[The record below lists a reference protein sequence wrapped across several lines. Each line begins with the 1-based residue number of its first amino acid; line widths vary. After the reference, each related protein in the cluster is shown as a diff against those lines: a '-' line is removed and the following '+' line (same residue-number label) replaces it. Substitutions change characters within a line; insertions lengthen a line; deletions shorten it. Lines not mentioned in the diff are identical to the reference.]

1 MSRTAGVIAPP
12 PLIFLAGLGFGLL
25 ADRLLGIPPMDIS
38 MPLRGG
44 FGLTLGVS
52 GAALI
57 AAALGRFGKAG
68 TPAEPWKPTTALT
81 TSGVY
86 RLTRNPMYV
95 GMAILLAG
103 LAVGLGSWGALFAL
117 PLVCLIIDRFVIV
130 REERYLEDLFG
141 DSYATYRNRVR
152 RWL

>member
-1 MSRTAGVIAPP
+1 MTAATSAAAQSALLTSAQAGRRAPKRVLP
-12 PLIFLAGLGFGLL
+12 
-25 ADRLLGIPPMDIS
+25 
-38 MPLRGG
+38 G